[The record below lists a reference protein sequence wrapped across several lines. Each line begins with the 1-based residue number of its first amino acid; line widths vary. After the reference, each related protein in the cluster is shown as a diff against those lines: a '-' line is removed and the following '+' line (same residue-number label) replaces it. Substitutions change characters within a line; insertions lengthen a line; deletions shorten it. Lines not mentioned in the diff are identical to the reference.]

1 MYFKNNMTKKAAI
14 QLVNETLNLKLNSK
28 NTVLILINDDN
39 IWMSKFTQEKKHH
52 KLYILLN
59 NSLSKK
65 LHVFEI
71 PANHFVY
78 NLLYDKPFNE
88 NIFRLMFDV
97 HDDVFIERFS
107 YFNFKRFLK
116 WSINYE

>member
-1 MYFKNNMTKKAAI
+1 MTKKDTI
-14 QLVNETLNLKLNSK
+14 ELVKKALNLKLNSK
-28 NTVLILINDDN
+28 NTVMILINDDN

-59 NSLSKK
+59 NSISKNI
-65 LHVFEI
+65 HVFEI

-88 NIFRLMFDV
+88 NNFVLWFDV
-97 HDDVFIERFS
+97 NDEVFIERFS
-107 YFNFKRFLK
+107 YFNFNRFLK